1 MVTAL
6 DTRRTYRERVL
17 LKIKIMTTVY
27 RSLFRRAWTLTWHSK
42 HLWLFGLLS
51 ALLMGGGELNVLFRN
66 TERIARLGEWAY
78 MVRAGER
85 GLTAWRLQSLIDLP
99 TGMYVVGVACV
110 LVAGIVL
117 YFALVAQG
125 ALIRGIDRERR
136 ERQTLSLGLREGKKY
151 VGRIALLTLYYHVGA
166 GAVWAIVCLPP
177 FLLYLAFGSSFWFIL
192 FLLIAFVCLVPVAL
206 ALTLLYRF
214 AMIICVC
221 EDVPVQESVLRALRL
236 ARTNWIIMLELAVFL
251 TLGVTAAA
259 LVGVS
264 LIVIAVLIL
273 FGPLMMFGYVFSA
286 PLVFTASGLAAVIFL
301 LIGVASFGAIVAV
314 FQQTAWVYLYYR
326 VRENPPYAKI
336 VRTLALLALR
346 LKGKK

>member
-1 MVTAL
+1 
-6 DTRRTYRERVL
+6 
-17 LKIKIMTTVY
+17 
-27 RSLFRRAWTLTWHSK
+27 
-42 HLWLFGLLS
+42 
-51 ALLMGGGELNVLFRN
+51 MGGGELNVLFRN

-78 MVRAGER
+78 MVRTGER
-85 GLTAWRLQSLIDLP
+85 GLIAWRLQSLIDLP
-99 TGMYVVGVACV
+99 AGMYVVGVVCAII
-110 LVAGIVL
+110 AGIVL

-136 ERQTLSLGLREGKKY
+136 EQQTLSFGLREGKKY
-151 VGRIALLTLYYHVGA
+151 VGRIALITLYYHGA
-166 GAVWAIVCLPP
+166 AGVVWAIVSLPP
-177 FLLYLAFGSSFWFIL
+177 FLLYLAFGSSIWFIL
-192 FLLIAFVCLVPVAL
+192 FLLVAFVCLVPAAL

-214 AMIICVC
+214 AMIVCVC
-221 EDVPVQESVLRALRL
+221 EDLPVQESILRAFRL

-251 TLGVTAAA
+251 TLGVTVVA

-264 LIVIAVLIL
+264 LMVIAVLVL

-286 PLVFTASGLAAVIFL
+286 PLVFTASGLAAVVLL
-301 LIGVASFGAIVAV
+301 LIGVAAFGAIMAV
-314 FQQTAWVYLYYR
+314 FQQTSWVYLYYR